1 MPAKALLII
10 LIFIGHPAFTQ
21 YKAEEK
27 RLLLKEAGA
36 KSATQKIRALGQLA
50 ELYYIYRADE
60 KADSVLQKQL
70 ATAELA
76 NDKELILE
84 VLFNNAI
91 SHIERWSGKE
101 TFDRALSF
109 IDKGLAYAKELGRKD
124 YEVMA
129 YLRKA
134 TIYRKRGQHDNAM
147 REISLAFSSI
157 SPSFHDSL

>member
-10 LIFIGHPAFTQ
+10 LIFIGHSAFSQ

-27 RLLLKEAGA
+27 RLLQKEGSAR
-36 KSATQKIRALGQLA
+36 SATQKIRALGQLA

-91 SHIERWSGKE
+91 SHIEKWSGKE
-101 TFDRALSF
+101 TFERLEVYTSYRNRSDTLNQFRAAGQRQSF
-109 IDKGLAYAKELGRKD
+109 ASPRSGRP
-124 YEVMA
+124 A
-129 YLRKA
+129 
-134 TIYRKRGQHDNAM
+134 
-147 REISLAFSSI
+147 
-157 SPSFHDSL
+157 